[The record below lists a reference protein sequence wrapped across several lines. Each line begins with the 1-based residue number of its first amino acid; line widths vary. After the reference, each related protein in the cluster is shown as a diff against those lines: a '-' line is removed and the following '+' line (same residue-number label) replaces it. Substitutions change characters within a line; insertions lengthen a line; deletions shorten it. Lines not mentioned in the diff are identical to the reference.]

1 MMKKMFLMIFM
12 ITSFF
17 LFFDIVSAADGDL
30 VYDITNMTISET
42 SITFE
47 GWAEINGFHNNGG
60 KTTIIKVYALRD
72 GDDNKANWI
81 SAQKFEYNGKY
92 NRALYEANCIRK
104 PFNPNKTSE
113 CYDPYDGGEHKCE
126 GNSGCLY
133 ENVGFKAIFNLE
145 DISEKFGNSN
155 ISFKLEVY
163 NSNSKQICSSDLGVF
178 EGNANLENG
187 GVYNGNKFNVK
198 ISNLSSSAKVV
209 VSLGRVLTALGNDF
223 AQGTAFYWA
232 QERIYSVKS
241 RGVSSNNSR
250 VPGLTM
256 YQMGYSPPGNVSCTK
271 EFPNSVKNYAD
282 VGNKCNGWAYA
293 TWVQVTGKVVV
304 NIKEEES
311 PLVCEVNVNKKLHC
325 ENGSFDSS
333 CKETINAKNITIGGE
348 GGCGG
353 GTAIVKANVII
364 KQKGSLEFSLDKGP
378 IYSGG
383 GFKYSL
389 IYNNEV
395 TWAYAENGK
404 KGCPDVVIEYWDSN
418 FNECKKK
425 IVKSSECDS
434 DAEYDAIIKQAM
446 ANKYNGLK
454 NSSAVVSM
462 PDSNNI
468 KGPND
473 NDTGTWSCTASNV
486 TSWAPNTT
494 LKASCKFTLYDAFI
508 DKQTSNVV
516 YGNYEGDK
524 YIPKGSMYFTP
535 IKYPSGQFP
544 VKATFSGLSSINSM
558 KWNATYECGIE
569 CQQKLVEDKYLYY
582 FRPISLSEP
591 FPNNRTPGSNWIDW
605 INNEENKKRL
615 LNTYTTSN
623 NLEYTVNLTNTDI
636 ANIKKYNEEKNF
648 EGKGY
653 LDNSIDINGNSDFI
667 KKYNYFT
674 LGNVNHS
681 GLGVFDP
688 GDDMQ

>member
-1 MMKKMFLMIFM
+1 MIKKNLLFLCFLF
-12 ITSFF
+12 SFF
-17 LFFDIVSAADGDL
+17 AFSNTVFAKGEL
-30 VYDITNMTISET
+30 VYDITNLSV
-42 SITFE
+42 SDNYITFK
-47 GWAEINGFHNNGG
+47 GWAEINDYNNTGG
-60 KTTIIKVYALRD
+60 QNVTIKIYAMKK
-72 GDDNKANWI
+72 GDNNTNNWI
-81 SAQKFEYNGKY
+81 AADLTYHGDYNE
-92 NRALYEANCIRK
+92 ALYNANCIKK
-104 PFNPNKTSE
+104 PVTQGGGCLEPYNDWPHE
-113 CYDPYDGGEHKCE
+113 CNGKDD
-126 GNSGCLY
+126 SGCVY
-133 ENVGFKAIFNLE
+133 DNVGFEAKFELKKLFDKYGSNT
-145 DISEKFGNSN
+145 DITFKIVVKHDSVGERSSN
-155 ISFKLEVY
+155 IGVY
-163 NSNSKQICSSDLGVF
+163 
-178 EGNANLENG
+178 EGNANLENNG
-187 GVYNGNKFNVK
+187 IYNGKDYNVK
-198 ISNLSSSAKVV
+198 LSDLSTEAKVV
-209 VSLGRVLTALGNDF
+209 VTVGRVRSNQQGAF
-223 AQGTAFYWA
+223 AQGSAFYWKYGVSYT
-232 QERIYSVKS
+232 IDG
-241 RGVSSNNSR
+241 RGVSTNNMIKNLS
-250 VPGLTM
+250 M
-256 YQMGYSPPGNVSCTK
+256 YKMKYSAPTNANCKTI
-271 EFPNSVKNYAD
+271 F
-282 VGNKCNGWAYA
+282 VGNNHGYANRGNNCVGWAYA
-293 TWVQVTGKVVV
+293 TWVQVTGSTS
-304 NIKEEES
+304 IRLEEVEN
-311 PLVCEVNVNKKLHC
+311 PQICEVNVNKSLQC
-325 ENGSFDSS
+325 ENGTFDSE
-333 CKETINAKNITIGGE
+333 CKETINAKTITMGGE

-353 GTAIVKANVII
+353 GTATVKANVII
-364 KQKGSLEFSLDKGP
+364 KQKGSLEFFLDKGP

-395 TWAYAENGK
+395 TWDYAENGK
-404 KGCPDVVIEYWDSN
+404 KGCPQVVVGYWDEQSQS
-418 FNECKKK
+418 CAKK

-434 DAEYDAIIKQAM
+434 DAEYDAIIKQGM
-446 ANKYNGLK
+446 AQKYNGLK

-468 KGPND
+468 KAPTD
-473 NDTGTWSCTASNV
+473 NDTGTWSCTADNV

-558 KWNATYECGIE
+558 RWNAIYECGIE

-605 INNEENKKRL
+605 IKDEENKKRL

-648 EGKGY
+648 GGKGY

>member
-1 MMKKMFLMIFM
+1 MIKKSLLFLCVLF
-12 ITSFF
+12 SFF
-17 LFFDIVSAADGDL
+17 AFSNTVFAKGEL
-30 VYDITNMTISET
+30 VYDITNLSISDNY
-42 SITFE
+42 ITFK
-47 GWAEINGFHNNGG
+47 GWAEINDYNNTGG
-60 KTTIIKVYALRD
+60 QNVTIKIYAMKK
-72 GDDNKANWI
+72 GDNNTNNWI
-81 SAQKFEYNGKY
+81 AADLTYHGDYNE
-92 NRALYEANCIRK
+92 ALYNANCIKK
-104 PFNPNKTSE
+104 PETQGGGCLEPYNDWPHE
-113 CYDPYDGGEHKCE
+113 CNGKVD
-126 GNSGCLY
+126 SGCVY
-133 ENVGFKAIFNLE
+133 DNVGFEAKFELKKLFNKYGSGV
-145 DISEKFGNSN
+145 DITFKIVVKHNSAGE
-155 ISFKLEVY
+155 SS
-163 NSNSKQICSSDLGVF
+163 SNLGVF
-178 EGNANLENG
+178 KDNANLENG
-187 GVYNGNKFNVK
+187 GTFNGQNYNVK
-198 ISNLSSSAKVV
+198 LSNLSSRAKIVV
-209 VSLGRVLTALGNDF
+209 TVGRVRSNENGSF
-223 AQGTAFYWA
+223 AQSNSTAFYW
-232 QERIYSVKS
+232 ENNKTYTIKG
-241 RGVSSNNSR
+241 RGISTNNMIKKLS
-250 VPGLTM
+250 M
-256 YQMGYSPPGNVSCTK
+256 YQMYYTPPNNVSCNYK
-271 EFPNSVKNYAD
+271 FDNSVKTYALD
-282 VGNKCNGWAYA
+282 GNKCIGWAYA
-293 TWVQVTGKVVV
+293 TWVQVTGSTS
-304 NIKEEES
+304 IRLEEVEN
-311 PLVCEVNVNKKLHC
+311 PLICEVNVNKSLQC
-325 ENGSFDSS
+325 ENGSFDSN
-333 CKETINAKNITIGGE
+333 CKETINAKTITMAGE

-353 GTAIVKANVII
+353 GTATVKANVII

-395 TWAYAENGK
+395 TWDYAENGK
-404 KGCPDVVIEYWDSN
+404 KGCPQVVVGYWDEQSQS
-418 FNECKKK
+418 CAKK
-425 IVKSSECDS
+425 IVKSRECDS
-434 DAEYDAIIKQAM
+434 DAEYDAIVKQAM

-462 PDSNNI
+462 LDSNNI

-473 NDTGTWSCTASNV
+473 NDTGTWSCTASTV

-524 YIPKGSMYFTP
+524 YIAKGSMYFTP

-591 FPNNRTPGSNWIDW
+591 FPNNRTPGRNWIDW
-605 INNEENKKRL
+605 INNEKNKKRL

>member
-1 MMKKMFLMIFM
+1 MMKKMYLIIFM
-12 ITSFF
+12 ISSFF
-17 LFFDIVSAADGDL
+17 LFSNKVSARGEL
-30 VYDITNMTISET
+30 VYDITNLSVSE
-42 SITFE
+42 SNITFE
-47 GWAEINGFHNNGG
+47 GWAELNAYNNVGG
-60 KTTIIKVYALRD
+60 STTTIKIYALKD
-72 GDDNKANWI
+72 GDRNEANWL
-81 SAQKFEYNGKY
+81 SATIKYNGKY
-92 NRALYEANCIRK
+92 NKALYEANCVR
-104 PFNPNKTSE
+104 NADGV
-113 CYDPYDGGEHKCE
+113 CADPYSGGQHKCDP
-126 GNSGCLY
+126 NNILSGCLY
-133 ENVGFKAIFNLE
+133 ENVGFTASFSLE
-145 DISEKFGNSN
+145 DLFKKFGGNNITFKIKLIHNSGH
-155 ISFKLEVY
+155 KAEA
-163 NSNSKQICSSDLGVF
+163 DLGVYK
-178 EGNANLENG
+178 GNSNLENG
-187 GVYNGNKFNVK
+187 GIFNGNKYN
-198 ISNLSSSAKVV
+198 IRLSNLSSSAKVV
-209 VSLGRVLTALGNDF
+209 VDYGRVLSGINGTF
-223 AQGTAFYWA
+223 AHGGTFYWSMGA
-232 QERIYSVKS
+232 VYDVVGRGKS
-241 RGVSSNNSR
+241 NSSR

-256 YQMGYSPPGNVSCTK
+256 YGLKYKSDNGNACNNNNEYSGKAIPGSSCT
-271 EFPNSVKNYAD
+271 
-282 VGNKCNGWAYA
+282 GWGYA
-293 TWVQVTGKVVV
+293 TWVQVTGKITMNLEKV
-304 NIKEEES
+304 ED
-311 PLVCEVNVNKKLHC
+311 PLVCEVNVNKNLQC
-325 ENGSFDSS
+325 ENGSFDSN
-333 CKETINAKNITIGGE
+333 CKETINAKTITIGGE

-353 GTAIVKANVII
+353 GTATVKANVII

-395 TWAYAENGK
+395 TWDYAENGK
-404 KGCPDVVIEYWDSN
+404 KGCPQVVVGYWDEQSQS
-418 FNECKKK
+418 CAKK
-425 IVKSSECDS
+425 IVKSSDCDS
-434 DAEYDAIIKQAM
+434 DAEYDAIIKQGM
-446 ANKYNGLK
+446 AQKYNGLK
-454 NSSAVVSM
+454 NSSAIVSM

-468 KGPND
+468 NAPND
-473 NDTGTWSCTASNV
+473 NDTGTWSCTANNV
-486 TSWAPNTT
+486 TSWEPNTT
-494 LKASCKFTLYDAFI
+494 LKASCTFTLYDAFI

-544 VKATFSGLSSINSM
+544 IKATFSGLSSINSM

-605 INNEENKKRL
+605 INDEDNKQRL
-615 LNTYTTSN
+615 LNTYATSN

-653 LDNSIDINGNSDFI
+653 LDNSIDINGNSEFI

>member
-1 MMKKMFLMIFM
+1 MMKKLFLMMFM

-17 LFFDIVSAADGDL
+17 LFSNKVSARGEL
-30 VYDITNMTISET
+30 VYDITNLSVSENAV
-42 SITFE
+42 TFK
-47 GWAEINGFHNNGG
+47 GWAELNDLNNIGG
-60 KTTIIKVYALRD
+60 KTTTIKIYALKE
-72 GDDNKANWI
+72 GDTNRSNWV
-81 SAQKFEYNGKY
+81 SASIQYNNKY
-92 NRALYEANCIRK
+92 NRSLYEANCVRIK
-104 PFNPNKTSE
+104 DV
-113 CYDPYDGGEHKCE
+113 CADPYEGGQHKCDP
-126 GNSGCLY
+126 NNDLSGCLY
-133 ENVGFKAIFNLE
+133 EKVGFTASFSLE
-145 DISEKFGNSN
+145 DLFREFGGNNITFKIVVSN
-155 ISFKLEVY
+155 TNGPTTREA
-163 NSNSKQICSSDLGVF
+163 DLGVF
-178 EGNANLENG
+178 DGNANLENG
-187 GVYNGNKFNVK
+187 GIYNGNKFNVK
-198 ISNLSSSAKVV
+198 LSNLSSSAKVV
-209 VSLGRVLTALGNDF
+209 VDVGRVLAPLGNDF
-223 AQGTAFYWA
+223 AQGSAFYWT
-232 QERIYSVKS
+232 EGKIYSVKG
-241 RGVSSNNSR
+241 RGVASSNAR
-250 VPGLTM
+250 APGLTM
-256 YQMGYSPPGNVSCTK
+256 YQMRYSPPGNVSCTK

-395 TWAYAENGK
+395 TWDYAENGK

-425 IVKSSECDS
+425 IVKSSECDN
-434 DAEYDAIIKQAM
+434 DAKYDAIIKQAM

-524 YIPKGSMYFTP
+524 YIAKGSMYFTP

-569 CQQKLVEDKYLYY
+569 CQQKLIEDKYVYY

-615 LNTYTTSN
+615 LNTYTSSN

>member
-1 MMKKMFLMIFM
+1 MMKKLFLMMFM

-17 LFFDIVSAADGDL
+17 LFSNKVSARGEL
-30 VYDITNMTISET
+30 VYDITNLSVSENAV
-42 SITFE
+42 TFK
-47 GWAEINGFHNNGG
+47 GWAELNDLNNIGG
-60 KTTIIKVYALRD
+60 KTTTIKIYALKD
-72 GDDNKANWI
+72 GDRNEANWL
-81 SAQKFEYNGKY
+81 SATVKYNGKY
-92 NRALYEANCIRK
+92 NKALYEANCVR
-104 PFNPNKTSE
+104 NADGV
-113 CYDPYDGGEHKCE
+113 CADPYEGGQHKCDP
-126 GNSGCLY
+126 NNDLSGCLY
-133 ENVGFKAIFNLE
+133 ENVGFTASFSLE
-145 DISEKFGNSN
+145 DLFREFGGNNITFKIVVSN
-155 ISFKLEVY
+155 TNGPTTREA
-163 NSNSKQICSSDLGVF
+163 DLGVF
-178 EGNANLENG
+178 DGNANLENG
-187 GVYNGNKFNVK
+187 GIYNGNKFNVK
-198 ISNLSSSAKVV
+198 LSNLSSSAKVV
-209 VSLGRVLTALGNDF
+209 VDLGRVLTGINGSF
-223 AQGTAFYWA
+223 AHGGTFYW
-232 QERIYSVKS
+232 SVGSEYDVVS
-241 RGVSSNNSR
+241 RGISNSSR
-250 VPGLTM
+250 APGLTM
-256 YQMGYSPPGNVSCTK
+256 YGLKYKSDNGKACNNNDEYSGKAIPGSSCT
-271 EFPNSVKNYAD
+271 
-282 VGNKCNGWAYA
+282 GWAYA
-293 TWVQVTGKVVV
+293 TWVQVTGNVVINV
-304 NIKEEES
+304 EKEES
-311 PLVCEVNVNKKLHC
+311 PLVCEVNVNKKLQC

-333 CKETINAKNITIGGE
+333 CKETINAKTIIIGGE

-353 GTAIVKANVII
+353 GTATVKANVII

-395 TWAYAENGK
+395 TWDYAENGRK
-404 KGCPDVVIEYWDSN
+404 ECPDIVIEYWDSD
-418 FNECKKK
+418 FKECRKK

-473 NDTGTWSCTASNV
+473 NDTGTWSCTANNV

-524 YIPKGSMYFTP
+524 YIAKGSMYFTP

-569 CQQKLVEDKYLYY
+569 CQQKLIEDKYLYY